1 MLKTKLKETSYLQ
14 VTEENNKDMKALT
27 LVLGG
32 AAAYLLLSG
41 RKKDIMQ
48 ILQPAIKLEKYI
60 KPFSVGIV
68 QQGYLELS
76 NSTNKTI
83 DILKLVMSPTNEQLT
98 QSPVKTVYLS
108 DFTDNINS
116 VLAVSVK
123 YQGQNVSSL
132 QIPPHSTVR
141 LDVQIT
147 SVQYAPAGAALV
159 VTTDFDRF
167 PFEAMFNLDV
177 TTSSGTYSTV
187 VGAIYSNV
195 TDAGN

>member
-1 MLKTKLKETSYLQ
+1 MSK
-14 VTEENNKDMKALT
+14 LT
-27 LVLGG
+27 LILGG
-32 AAAYLLLSG
+32 VAAYLLLSG

-147 SVQYAPAGAALV
+147 SIQYEPAGAALV

-187 VGAIYSNV
+187 VGASYSNV